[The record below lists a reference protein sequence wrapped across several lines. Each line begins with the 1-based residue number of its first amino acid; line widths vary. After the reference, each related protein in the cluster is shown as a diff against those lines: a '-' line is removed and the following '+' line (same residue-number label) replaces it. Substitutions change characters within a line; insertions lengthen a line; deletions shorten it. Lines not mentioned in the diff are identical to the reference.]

1 MITKVQITDNSKL
14 PLKYAKELDAFKNGK
29 EYNFKGGVN
38 VIIGKNGSGKTTL
51 MKMIAMYMLC
61 NDSLCSRL
69 PNFANYGALKLN
81 DIFKHNEEEL
91 LDGIKIMA
99 DYAGVVY
106 NCLAHNEM
114 KNEDI
119 LDNITNMD
127 YYLSNNGA
135 STGETTVN
143 SVGQLFKFAFSNKN
157 IQFPLQEIM
166 DIVKNK
172 TCNDFWEERLT
183 NLLKY
188 YRDNRDNFITQQNFE
203 YTFLLDEPDR
213 NLDITNIDSV
223 YEILSHRK
231 EMTQLITVIHNP
243 VLIYKL
249 SKVKGKNKI
258 NFIELTDGY
267 LNDIKNVFEDL
278 YSKAR
283 DEDRER

>member
-1 MITKVQITDNSKL
+1 MITKVQITDNSRL

-61 NDSLCSRL
+61 TDSLCSRL

-81 DIFKHNEEEL
+81 DMFKHNEEEL

-106 NCLAHNEM
+106 NCLAYNEM
-114 KNEDI
+114 KDEDI
-119 LDNITNMD
+119 VDNITNMG
-127 YYLSNNGA
+127 YYLSNKGA
-135 STGETTVN
+135 STGETIVN
-143 SVGQLFKFAFSNKN
+143 IVGQLFQFAFRNTN
-157 IQFPLQEIM
+157 IDFPLKEII

-172 TCNDFWEERLT
+172 RCNDFWEERLT

-188 YRDNRDNFITQQNFE
+188 YRDNRGNFITQQNFE

-223 YEILSHRK
+223 YEILSYRK
-231 EMTQLITVIHNP
+231 EMTQLIAVIHNP
-243 VLIYKL
+243 ILIYKL
-249 SKVKGKNKI
+249 SRIRGKNKI
-258 NFIELTDGY
+258 NFIELTEGY
-267 LNDIKNVFEDL
+267 LEDIKKVFEKLD
-278 YSKAR
+278 YHTR
-283 DEDRER
+283 R

>member
-14 PLKYAKELDAFKNGK
+14 PLKHAEELDAFKNGK
-29 EYNFKGGVN
+29 TYNFKGGVN

-51 MKMIAMYMLC
+51 VKMIAMYMLC
-61 NDSLCSRL
+61 NDSLCSKL

-81 DIFKHNEEEL
+81 DIFKHNEAEL
-91 LDGIKIMA
+91 MDGIKIMA

-114 KNEDI
+114 KDEDI
-119 LDNITNMD
+119 LDNVTNMG
-127 YYLSNNGA
+127 YYLSNKGA
-135 STGETTVN
+135 STGETIVN
-143 SVGQLFKFAFSNKN
+143 SVGQLFKFAFRNKN

-166 DIVKNK
+166 DMVKNK

-188 YRDNRDNFITQQNFE
+188 YRDNKDNFITQRDFE

-223 YEILSHRK
+223 YEILSYRK

-249 SKVKGKNKI
+249 SKVKGKNKV

-267 LNDIKNVFEDL
+267 LEDIKKVFEELD
-278 YSKAR
+278 
-283 DEDRER
+283 

>member
-61 NDSLCSRL
+61 NYSLCSRL
-69 PNFANYGALKLN
+69 PNFANYEALKLN
-81 DIFKHNEEEL
+81 DIFNEEEL

-119 LDNITNMD
+119 LYNVTNMS

-135 STGETTVN
+135 STGETIVN
-143 SVGQLFKFAFSNKN
+143 SVGQLFKFAFSNMN
-157 IQFPLQEIM
+157 IAFPLKEIM

-172 TCNDFWEERLT
+172 TCNDFWKERFT

-188 YRDNRDNFITQQNFE
+188 YRDNRDNFITQQDFE

-249 SKVKGKNKI
+249 SEVKGKNKI

-278 YSKAR
+278 YSKVR
-283 DEDRER
+283 G

>member
-14 PLKYAKELDAFKNGK
+14 PLEYAKELDAFKNGK

-81 DIFKHNEEEL
+81 DIFKHDEEEL
-91 LDGIKIMA
+91 LDGIKITA

-119 LDNITNMD
+119 LDNVTNMN

-143 SVGQLFKFAFSNKN
+143 SVGQLFKFAFRNTN
-157 IQFPLQEIM
+157 IEFPLKEIM

-172 TCNDFWEERLT
+172 TCNDFWEERLI

-188 YRDNRDNFITQQNFE
+188 YRDNRDNFITQQDFE

-231 EMTQLITVIHNP
+231 KMTQLIAVIHNP
-243 VLIYKL
+243 ILIYKL
-249 SKVKGKNKI
+249 SRIRGKNKI
-258 NFIELTDGY
+258 NFVELTDGY
-267 LNDIKNVFEDL
+267 LEEIKKVFEELD
-278 YSKAR
+278 YHTR
-283 DEDRER
+283 

>member
-91 LDGIKIMA
+91 LDGIKITA

-119 LDNITNMD
+119 LDNVTNMN

-143 SVGQLFKFAFSNKN
+143 SVGQLFKFAFRNTN
-157 IQFPLQEIM
+157 IEFPLKEIM

-231 EMTQLITVIHNP
+231 GMTQLIAVIHNP
-243 VLIYKL
+243 ILIYKL
-249 SKVKGKNKI
+249 SRIRGKNKV

-267 LNDIKNVFEDL
+267 LNDIKNVFENL
-278 YSKAR
+278 YSKVR
-283 DEDRER
+283 G

>member
-81 DIFKHNEEEL
+81 GIFNEEEL

-119 LDNITNMD
+119 LDNVTNMS

-135 STGETTVN
+135 STGETIVN
-143 SVGQLFKFAFSNKN
+143 SVGQLFKFAFRNTN
-157 IQFPLQEIM
+157 IEFPLKKIM

-172 TCNDFWEERLT
+172 TCNDFWKERFT

-188 YRDNRDNFITQQNFE
+188 YRDNRDNFITHQDFE

-249 SKVKGKNKI
+249 SEVKGKNKI

-278 YSKAR
+278 YSKVR
-283 DEDRER
+283 G

>member
-61 NDSLCSRL
+61 NYSLCSRL

-81 DIFKHNEEEL
+81 NIFNEEEL

-114 KNEDI
+114 KNKDV
-119 LDNITNMD
+119 LDNVTNIS

-135 STGETTVN
+135 STGETIVN
-143 SVGQLFKFAFSNKN
+143 SVGQLFKFAFSNMN
-157 IQFPLQEIM
+157 IAFPLKEIM
-166 DIVKNK
+166 DIVINK
-172 TCNDFWEERLT
+172 TCNDFWKERFT

-188 YRDNRDNFITQQNFE
+188 YRDNRDNFITQQDFE

-249 SKVKGKNKI
+249 SEVKGKNKI

-278 YSKAR
+278 YSKVR
-283 DEDRER
+283 G

>member
-81 DIFKHNEEEL
+81 DIFNEEEL

-119 LDNITNMD
+119 LDNVTNMN
-127 YYLSNNGA
+127 YYLSNKGA
-135 STGETTVN
+135 STGETIVN
-143 SVGQLFKFAFSNKN
+143 SVGQLFKFAFRNTN
-157 IQFPLQEIM
+157 IEFPLKEIM
-166 DIVKNK
+166 DKVKNK
-172 TCNDFWEERLT
+172 KCNDFWQERLT

-188 YRDNRDNFITQQNFE
+188 YRDNRHNFITQQNFE

-267 LNDIKNVFEDL
+267 LEDIKKVFEELDCHT
-278 YSKAR
+278 R
-283 DEDRER
+283 I

>member
-1 MITKVQITDNSKL
+1 MITKVQITDNTKL

-119 LDNITNMD
+119 LDNVTNMN

-143 SVGQLFKFAFSNKN
+143 SVGQLFKFAFRNTN
-157 IQFPLQEIM
+157 IEFPLKEIM

-172 TCNDFWEERLT
+172 KCNDFWQERLT

-188 YRDNRDNFITQQNFE
+188 YRDNRDNFITQQDFE

-223 YEILSHRK
+223 YQVLSHRK

-249 SKVKGKNKI
+249 SKVKGKNKV

-267 LNDIKNVFEDL
+267 LNDIKNVFENL
-278 YSKAR
+278 YSKVR
-283 DEDRER
+283 G

>member
-81 DIFKHNEEEL
+81 DIFKHDEAEL

-114 KNEDI
+114 KDEDI
-119 LDNITNMD
+119 LYNVTNMN
-127 YYLSNNGA
+127 YYLSNKGA
-135 STGETTVN
+135 STGETIVN
-143 SVGQLFKFAFSNKN
+143 SVGQLFKFAFRNTN
-157 IQFPLQEIM
+157 IEFPLKEIM

-188 YRDNRDNFITQQNFE
+188 YRDNRDNFITQQDFE

-278 YSKAR
+278 YSK
-283 DEDRER
+283 DRG

>member
-81 DIFKHNEEEL
+81 DIFNEEEL

-114 KNEDI
+114 KNDDI
-119 LDNITNMD
+119 LDNVTNMN
-127 YYLSNNGA
+127 YYLSNKGA
-135 STGETTVN
+135 STGETIVN
-143 SVGQLFKFAFSNKN
+143 SVGQLFKFAFRNKN

-188 YRDNRDNFITQQNFE
+188 YKDNRDNFITQQDFE

-223 YEILSHRK
+223 YQVLSYRK
-231 EMTQLITVIHNP
+231 EMTQLIAVIHNP
-243 VLIYKL
+243 ILIYKL
-249 SKVKGKNKI
+249 SRIRGKNKI
-258 NFIELTDGY
+258 NFIELTEGY
-267 LNDIKNVFEDL
+267 LKDIKKVFEELDCHT
-278 YSKAR
+278 R
-283 DEDRER
+283 

>member
-1 MITKVQITDNSKL
+1 MITKVQITDNSRL

-69 PNFANYGALKLN
+69 PNFANYGVLKLN
-81 DIFKHNEEEL
+81 DIFKHDEEEL

-119 LDNITNMD
+119 LDNVTNMN

-143 SVGQLFKFAFSNKN
+143 SVGQLFKFAFRNTN
-157 IQFPLQEIM
+157 IEFPLKEIM

-188 YRDNRDNFITQQNFE
+188 YRDNRNNFITQQNFE

-223 YEILSHRK
+223 YQVLSHRK
-231 EMTQLITVIHNP
+231 EMTQLIAVIHNP

-249 SKVKGKNKI
+249 SKVKGKNKV
-258 NFIELTDGY
+258 
-267 LNDIKNVFEDL
+267 NDIKNVFENL
-278 YSKAR
+278 YSKVR
-283 DEDRER
+283 G

>member
-14 PLKYAKELDAFKNGK
+14 PLEYAKELDAFKNGK

-81 DIFKHNEEEL
+81 DIFKFNEEEL

-119 LDNITNMD
+119 LDNVTNMG

-135 STGETTVN
+135 STGETIVN
-143 SVGQLFKFAFSNKN
+143 SVGQLFKFAFRNTN
-157 IQFPLQEIM
+157 IEFPLKEIM

-188 YRDNRDNFITQQNFE
+188 YRDNRDNFITQQDFE

-223 YEILSHRK
+223 YQVLSYRK
-231 EMTQLITVIHNP
+231 KMTQLIAVIHNP
-243 VLIYKL
+243 ILIYKL
-249 SKVKGKNKI
+249 SRIRGKNKI
-258 NFIELTDGY
+258 NFVELTDGY
-267 LNDIKNVFEDL
+267 LEEIKKVFEELD
-278 YSKAR
+278 YHTR
-283 DEDRER
+283 

>member
-81 DIFKHNEEEL
+81 DIFKHDEEEL

-106 NCLAHNEM
+106 NYLAHNEM
-114 KNEDI
+114 KSEDI
-119 LDNITNMD
+119 LDNVTNMN

-143 SVGQLFKFAFSNKN
+143 SVGQLFKFAFRNTN
-157 IQFPLQEIM
+157 IEFPLKEIM

-223 YEILSHRK
+223 YEVLSHRK

-278 YSKAR
+278 YSKVR
-283 DEDRER
+283 G

>member
-81 DIFKHNEEEL
+81 DIFKHDEAEL
-91 LDGIKIMA
+91 TDGIKIMA

-106 NCLAHNEM
+106 NYLAHNEM
-114 KNEDI
+114 KSEDI
-119 LDNITNMD
+119 LDNVTNMD

-135 STGETTVN
+135 STGETIVN
-143 SVGQLFKFAFSNKN
+143 SVGQLFKFAFRNKN

-223 YEILSHRK
+223 YQVLSYRK

-267 LNDIKNVFEDL
+267 LNDIKNVFENL
-278 YSKAR
+278 YSKVR
-283 DEDRER
+283 G

>member
-91 LDGIKIMA
+91 LDGIKITA

-119 LDNITNMD
+119 LDNVTNMN

-143 SVGQLFKFAFSNKN
+143 SVGQLFKFAFRNTN
-157 IQFPLQEIM
+157 IEFPLKEIM

-231 EMTQLITVIHNP
+231 EGFV
-243 VLIYKL
+243 
-249 SKVKGKNKI
+249 
-258 NFIELTDGY
+258 
-267 LNDIKNVFEDL
+267 
-278 YSKAR
+278 
-283 DEDRER
+283 ERIR

>member
-143 SVGQLFKFAFSNKN
+143 SVGQLFKFAFRNKN

-188 YRDNRDNFITQQNFE
+188 YRDNRGNFITQQDFE

-223 YEILSHRK
+223 YQILSYRK
-231 EMTQLITVIHNP
+231 EMTQLIAVVHNP
-243 VLIYKL
+243 ILIYKL
-249 SKVKGKNKI
+249 SRIRGKNKI

-267 LNDIKNVFEDL
+267 LNEIKNVFENL
-278 YSKAR
+278 YSKVR
-283 DEDRER
+283 G

>member
-29 EYNFKGGVN
+29 EYNLKGGVN

-81 DIFKHNEEEL
+81 DLFKHNEEEL

-119 LDNITNMD
+119 LDNITNMG

-143 SVGQLFKFAFSNKN
+143 SVGQLFNFAFRNTN
-157 IQFPLQEIM
+157 IEFPLKEIM

-172 TCNDFWEERLT
+172 KCNDFWQERLT

-188 YRDNRDNFITQQNFE
+188 YRDNRNNFITQQNFE

-258 NFIELTDGY
+258 NFIELTEGY
-267 LNDIKNVFEDL
+267 LEDIKKVFEELDCHT
-278 YSKAR
+278 R
-283 DEDRER
+283 

>member
-81 DIFKHNEEEL
+81 NIFNEEEL

-114 KNEDI
+114 KNKDV
-119 LDNITNMD
+119 LDNVTNIS

-135 STGETTVN
+135 STGETIVN
-143 SVGQLFKFAFSNKN
+143 SVGQLFKFAFSNMN
-157 IQFPLQEIM
+157 IAFPLKEIM
-166 DIVKNK
+166 DIVINK
-172 TCNDFWEERLT
+172 TCNDFWKERFT

-188 YRDNRDNFITQQNFE
+188 YRDNRDNFITQQDFE

-249 SKVKGKNKI
+249 SEVKGKNKI

-278 YSKAR
+278 YSKVR
-283 DEDRER
+283 G

>member
-81 DIFKHNEEEL
+81 DIFKHDEEEL
-91 LDGIKIMA
+91 LDGIKITA

-119 LDNITNMD
+119 LDNVTNMN

-143 SVGQLFKFAFSNKN
+143 SVGQLFKFAFRNTN
-157 IQFPLQEIM
+157 IEFPLKEIM

-223 YEILSHRK
+223 YEILSYRK
-231 EMTQLITVIHNP
+231 EMTQLIAVIHNP
-243 VLIYKL
+243 ILIYKL
-249 SKVKGKNKI
+249 SRIRGKNKV

-267 LNDIKNVFEDL
+267 LNDIKNVFENL
-278 YSKAR
+278 YSKVR
-283 DEDRER
+283 G

>member
-81 DIFKHNEEEL
+81 DIFKHDEEEL
-91 LDGIKIMA
+91 LDGIKITA

-119 LDNITNMD
+119 LDNVTNMN

-143 SVGQLFKFAFSNKN
+143 SVGQLFKFAFRNTN
-157 IQFPLQEIM
+157 IEFPLKEIM

-223 YEILSHRK
+223 YQVLSYRK

-267 LNDIKNVFEDL
+267 LNDIKNVFENL
-278 YSKAR
+278 YSKVWG
-283 DEDRER
+283 

>member
-81 DIFKHNEEEL
+81 DIFQHNEAEL
-91 LDGIKIMA
+91 LDGIKIMG

-114 KNEDI
+114 KDEDI
-119 LDNITNMD
+119 VDNITNMG
-127 YYLSNNGA
+127 YYLSNKGA
-135 STGETTVN
+135 STGETIVN
-143 SVGQLFKFAFSNKN
+143 SVGQLFQFAFRNKN

-172 TCNDFWEERLT
+172 TCNDFWKERLT

-188 YRDNRDNFITQQNFE
+188 YRDNRYNFITQQNFE

-223 YEILSHRK
+223 YQILSHRK
-231 EMTQLITVIHNP
+231 EMTQLIAVIHNP
-243 VLIYKL
+243 ILIYKL
-249 SKVKGKNKI
+249 SRIRGKNKI
-258 NFIELTDGY
+258 NFIELTEGY
-267 LNDIKNVFEDL
+267 LEDIKKVFEELD
-278 YSKAR
+278 YHTR
-283 DEDRER
+283 R

>member
-119 LDNITNMD
+119 LDNVTNMN

-143 SVGQLFKFAFSNKN
+143 SVGQLFKFAFRNTN
-157 IQFPLQEIM
+157 IEFPLKEIM

-188 YRDNRDNFITQQNFE
+188 YRDNRNNFITQQNFE

-213 NLDITNIDSV
+213 NSDITNIDSV
-223 YEILSHRK
+223 YQVLSHRK
-231 EMTQLITVIHNP
+231 EMTQLIAVIHHP
-243 VLIYKL
+243 ILIYKL
-249 SKVKGKNKI
+249 SRIRGKNNI
-258 NFIELTDGY
+258 NFIELTEGY
-267 LNDIKNVFEDL
+267 LEDIKKVFEELDCHT
-278 YSKAR
+278 R
-283 DEDRER
+283 I

>member
-81 DIFKHNEEEL
+81 DIFKHDEEEL
-91 LDGIKIMA
+91 LDGIKITA

-119 LDNITNMD
+119 LDNVTNMN

-143 SVGQLFKFAFSNKN
+143 SVGQLFKFAFRNTN
-157 IQFPLQEIM
+157 IEFPLKEIM

-231 EMTQLITVIHNP
+231 GMTQLIAVIHNP
-243 VLIYKL
+243 ILIYKL
-249 SKVKGKNKI
+249 SRIRGKNKV

-267 LNDIKNVFEDL
+267 LNDIKNVFENL
-278 YSKAR
+278 YSKVR
-283 DEDRER
+283 G

>member
-81 DIFKHNEEEL
+81 DIFKHDEEEL
-91 LDGIKIMA
+91 LDGIKITA

-119 LDNITNMD
+119 LDNVTNMN

-143 SVGQLFKFAFSNKN
+143 SVGQLFKFAFRNTN
-157 IQFPLQEIM
+157 IEFPLKEIM

-231 EMTQLITVIHNP
+231 GMTQLIAVIHNP
-243 VLIYKL
+243 ILIYKL
-249 SKVKGKNKI
+249 SRIRGKNKI

-267 LNDIKNVFEDL
+267 LNDIKNVFENL
-278 YSKAR
+278 YSKVR
-283 DEDRER
+283 G

>member
-1 MITKVQITDNSKL
+1 MITKVQITDNSRL

-81 DIFKHNEEEL
+81 DIFNEEEL

-119 LDNITNMD
+119 LDNVTNMN

-143 SVGQLFKFAFSNKN
+143 SVGQLFKFAFRNTN
-157 IQFPLQEIM
+157 IEFPLKEIM

-231 EMTQLITVIHNP
+231 GMTQLIAVIHNP
-243 VLIYKL
+243 ILIYKL
-249 SKVKGKNKI
+249 SRIRGKNKV

-267 LNDIKNVFEDL
+267 LNDIK
-278 YSKAR
+278 KCI
-283 DEDRER
+283 

>member
-81 DIFKHNEEEL
+81 DIFKHDEEEL

-114 KNEDI
+114 KDEDI
-119 LDNITNMD
+119 LDNVTNMN
-127 YYLSNNGA
+127 YYLSNKGA
-135 STGETTVN
+135 STGETIVN
-143 SVGQLFKFAFSNKN
+143 SVGQLFKFAFRNTN
-157 IQFPLQEIM
+157 IEFPLKEIM

-172 TCNDFWEERLT
+172 KCNDFWEERLT

-223 YEILSHRK
+223 YQVLSYRK

-267 LNDIKNVFEDL
+267 LNDIKNVFENL
-278 YSKAR
+278 YSKVR
-283 DEDRER
+283 G

>member
-81 DIFKHNEEEL
+81 DIFNEAAL

-119 LDNITNMD
+119 LDNVTNMS

-135 STGETTVN
+135 STGETIVN
-143 SVGQLFKFAFSNKN
+143 SVGQLFKYDFSNMN
-157 IQFPLQEIM
+157 IAFPLKEIM

-172 TCNDFWEERLT
+172 TCNDFWKERFT

-188 YRDNRDNFITQQNFE
+188 YRDNIDNFITQQDFE

-243 VLIYKL
+243 LLIYKL
-249 SKVKGKNKI
+249 SEVKGKNKI

-278 YSKAR
+278 YSKVR
-283 DEDRER
+283 G

>member
-1 MITKVQITDNSKL
+1 LKENMITKVQITDNSKL

-61 NDSLCSRL
+61 NDNLCSRL
-69 PNFANYGALKLN
+69 PNFADYGALRLN
-81 DIFKHNEEEL
+81 DIFNEEEL

-114 KNEDI
+114 INEDI
-119 LDNITNMD
+119 LDNVTNMG
-127 YYLSNNGA
+127 YYLSNKGA
-135 STGETTVN
+135 STGETIVN
-143 SVGQLFKFAFSNKN
+143 SVGQLFKFAFRNKN

-166 DIVKNK
+166 DKVKNK

-188 YRDNRDNFITQQNFE
+188 YRDNRDNLITQQDFE

-213 NLDITNIDSV
+213 NLDI
-223 YEILSHRK
+223 
-231 EMTQLITVIHNP
+231 P
-243 VLIYKL
+243 
-249 SKVKGKNKI
+249 
-258 NFIELTDGY
+258 
-267 LNDIKNVFEDL
+267 
-278 YSKAR
+278 
-283 DEDRER
+283 

>member
-81 DIFKHNEEEL
+81 DIFKHDEEEL
-91 LDGIKIMA
+91 LDGIKITA

-119 LDNITNMD
+119 LDNVTNMN

-143 SVGQLFKFAFSNKN
+143 SVGQLFKFAFRNTN
-157 IQFPLQEIM
+157 IEFPLKEIM

-231 EMTQLITVIHNP
+231 GMTQLIAVIHNP
-243 VLIYKL
+243 ILIYKL

-278 YSKAR
+278 YSKVR
-283 DEDRER
+283 G

>member
-51 MKMIAMYMLC
+51 MKIIAMYMLC

-81 DIFKHNEEEL
+81 DIFKHDEAEL

-114 KNEDI
+114 KDEDI
-119 LDNITNMD
+119 LDNVTNMN

-135 STGETTVN
+135 STGETIVN
-143 SVGQLFKFAFSNKN
+143 SVGQLFKFAFRNTN
-157 IQFPLQEIM
+157 IEFPLKEIM

-188 YRDNRDNFITQQNFE
+188 YRDNRDNFITQQDFE

-223 YEILSHRK
+223 YQVLSYRK

-249 SKVKGKNKI
+249 SKVKGKNKV

-267 LNDIKNVFEDL
+267 LNDIRNVFENL
-278 YSKAR
+278 YSKVR
-283 DEDRER
+283 G

>member
-38 VIIGKNGSGKTTL
+38 VIIGKKGSGKTTL

-81 DIFKHNEEEL
+81 DIFNEEEL

-119 LDNITNMD
+119 LDNVTNMS

-135 STGETTVN
+135 STGETIVN
-143 SVGQLFKFAFSNKN
+143 SVGQLFKFAFSNMN
-157 IQFPLQEIM
+157 IAFPLKEIM

-172 TCNDFWEERLT
+172 TCNDFWKERFT

-188 YRDNRDNFITQQNFE
+188 YRDNRDNFITHQNFE

-249 SKVKGKNKI
+249 SEVKGKNKI

-278 YSKAR
+278 YSKVKG
-283 DEDRER
+283 

>member
-1 MITKVQITDNSKL
+1 MITKVQITDNTKL
-14 PLKYAKELDAFKNGK
+14 PLKYAEELDAFKNGK
-29 EYNFKGGVN
+29 EYVFHGGVN

-61 NDSLCSRL
+61 KDSLCSKL
-69 PNFANYGALKLN
+69 PNFANYGVLKLN
-81 DIFKHNEEEL
+81 DVFKYNEAEL
-91 LDGIKIMA
+91 MDGIKIMA

-114 KNEDI
+114 KDEDI
-119 LDNITNMD
+119 LDNVTNMD
-127 YYLSNNGA
+127 YYLSNKGA
-135 STGETTVN
+135 STGETIVN
-143 SVGQLFKFAFSNKN
+143 SVGQLFKFAFRNKN

-166 DIVKNK
+166 DVVKNK
-172 TCNDFWEERLT
+172 TCNDFWEERFT
-183 NLLKY
+183 NLLRY
-188 YRDNRDNFITQQNFE
+188 YRDNKDNFITQRDFE

-231 EMTQLITVIHNP
+231 EMSQLIAVIHNP

-249 SKVKGKNKI
+249 SKVKGKNKV

-267 LNDIKNVFEDL
+267 LEDIKKVFEELD
-278 YSKAR
+278 
-283 DEDRER
+283 

>member
-29 EYNFKGGVN
+29 EYRFESGVN

-51 MKMIAMYMLC
+51 MKMIAMYTLC

-69 PNFANYGALKLN
+69 PNLADYGVLKLN
-81 DIFKHNEEEL
+81 DMFDDGKESL
-91 LDGIKIMA
+91 LDGIKVIA

-106 NCLAHNEM
+106 NCLSHKDM
-114 KNEDI
+114 KDEDI
-119 LDNITNMD
+119 LDNITNMG
-127 YYLSNNGA
+127 YFLSNRGA
-135 STGETTVN
+135 STGEAIVN
-143 SVGQLFKFAFSNKN
+143 SVGQLFKFAFSNKD
-157 IQFPLQEIM
+157 IQFPLKELKDLADKKQ
-166 DIVKNK
+166 
-172 TCNDFWEERLT
+172 CNDFWGERFT

-188 YRDNRDNFITQQNFE
+188 YKDNANRLITREDFE

-223 YEILSHRK
+223 YQVLSYRK
-231 EMTQLITVIHNP
+231 EMTQLIAVIHNP
-243 VLIYKL
+243 ILIYKL
-249 SKVKGKNKI
+249 SRIRGKNKV

-278 YSKAR
+278 YSKVR
-283 DEDRER
+283 G

>member
-14 PLKYAKELDAFKNGK
+14 PLKYAKKLDAFKNGK

-51 MKMIAMYMLC
+51 IKMIAMYMLC
-61 NDSLCSRL
+61 NDSLCSKL

-81 DIFKHNEEEL
+81 NIFKHNEAEL
-91 LDGIKIMA
+91 MDGIKIMA
-99 DYAGVVY
+99 DYTGVVY

-114 KNEDI
+114 KDEDI
-119 LDNITNMD
+119 LDNVTNMS
-127 YYLSNNGA
+127 YYLSNKGA
-135 STGETTVN
+135 STGETIVN
-143 SVGQLFKFAFSNKN
+143 SVGQLFKFAFRNKN

-166 DIVKNK
+166 DMVKNK

-188 YRDNRDNFITQQNFE
+188 YSDNRDNFITQQDFE

-243 VLIYKL
+243 ILIYKL
-249 SKVKGKNKI
+249 SRIRGKNKI
-258 NFIELTDGY
+258 NFIELTEGY
-267 LNDIKNVFEDL
+267 LKDIKKMFEELD
-278 YSKAR
+278 YHTR
-283 DEDRER
+283 

>member
-106 NCLAHNEM
+106 NYLAHNEM
-114 KNEDI
+114 KSEDI
-119 LDNITNMD
+119 LDNVTNMD

-135 STGETTVN
+135 STGETIVN
-143 SVGQLFKFAFSNKN
+143 SVGQLFKFAFRNKN

-172 TCNDFWEERLT
+172 TCNDFWEERLI

-188 YRDNRDNFITQQNFE
+188 YRDNRDNFITQQDFE

-258 NFIELTDGY
+258 NFIELTEGY
-267 LNDIKNVFEDL
+267 LEDIKKVFEELDCHT
-278 YSKAR
+278 R
-283 DEDRER
+283 